1 MMIMKPN
8 LSNDQ
13 IAGLLGM
20 GFNVETIHRE
30 WRCNKDRVRKI
41 RESGL
46 KFEPRVLWVPC
57 SSCGLDTMPDYVLAK
72 TSMCTSCMKLLVA
85 DE

>member
-1 MMIMKPN
+1 MMNMKPN

-20 GFNVETIHRE
+20 GFNVETIHRA

-41 RESGL
+41 RDSGV

-57 SSCGLDTMPDYVLAK
+57 SSCGLDTQPDFVLSKK
-72 TSMCTSCMKLLVA
+72 TICVSCARLLIDA
-85 DE
+85 